1 MKSVSLA
8 SIFCLTL
15 FLINHS
21 YSQEHKIYS
30 KIFDSKTNKPLE
42 FAYVKVADTSYGT
55 ASDNKG
61 EYLIK
66 LANGSWKL
74 IFSCLGY
81 FSDTIDAY
89 IENQDMERNVYLKPS
104 EIFTETIEVL
114 GEDPAVEIVRKAIEY
129 KKRFKENL
137 NEYDFNSYTKY
148 VIRSNTGG
156 VSDHKNK
163 DDSSEY
169 PILSIMESETQ
180 GYFKKPDE
188 YKEIVSSRRESES
201 SMVSGIALPF
211 IVNFYDEMIDF
222 GFTKAKG
229 PLSDDALDYYDYK
242 LLGTTSIDSQ
252 IVYRIQVTA
261 SSLYPLFNGKIYIAG
276 ANFALMKIDLST
288 NEAVNVTGVDK
299 ISFKQKFASYTDK
312 KNLFWMPTDVET
324 YAQGSF
330 AGLIKFSFE
339 AITIV
344 SNYNLN
350 KKTPEGIFDKFVVKV
365 LPDAKKDSAYWEK
378 NQPIKNTDEEKNAYR
393 FMEEENKKRNAGLRF
408 DFPFIRFGNNVALFT
423 DIPYHYNRVEGS
435 SLKFSSR
442 FSNNSRN
449 LKISSFIG
457 YGFSDKKSKYEIEY
471 SHTLLNDKSLYIE
484 ASLYKKLQPISYEL
498 SGIYRA
504 FNTLTSLFDKQDYY
518 DYYYASGFQMSV
530 SKSLIPQLKI
540 SLNYQEEKRTSASNK
555 TDYSIRKHDQPF
567 RYNPHINDD
576 FLRSAG
582 LSVSI
587 NPNKFKYADLGSD
600 GIVNFPV
607 TDFPVLNLFFGL
619 SSKKL
624 GSTFE
629 NKQYSFILTG
639 ENYLNNLMNIKYDF
653 GGVVYAGQ
661 VPYQSLA
668 SFNSTSAFWDKNFS
682 FKTMRYREYLG
693 DYIYYLNFENNF
705 GNILWSKIPVINKLE
720 LIGFFNAAK
729 SGMSSANLTLASD
742 KNFSVLDKV
751 FCEAG
756 FGIKGILELLRLD
769 FAWRLTNRV
778 KGRNFNFSLS
788 FGI

>member
-1 MKSVSLA
+1 MKLTSLA
-8 SIFCLTL
+8 SIFCFTF
-15 FLINHS
+15 FLISHS
-21 YSQEHKIYS
+21 YSQEYKVYG
-30 KIFDSKTNKPLE
+30 KIFDSKSNKPLE
-42 FAYVKVADTSYGT
+42 FANVKVADTSYGT
-55 ASDNKG
+55 AADNKG

-66 LANGSWKL
+66 LTRGSWKL

-89 IENQDMERNVYLKPS
+89 IENQDVERNIYLKPS

-114 GEDPAVEIVRKAIEY
+114 GEDPAIEIVKKAIEY

-156 VSDHKNK
+156 VNDQGNR
-163 DDSSEY
+163 DDTSKY

-188 YKEIVSSRRESES
+188 YKEIVRSRRESES

-222 GFTKAKG
+222 GFTKVTG
-229 PLSDDALDYYDYK
+229 PLADDALDYYDYK

-252 IVYRIQVTA
+252 IVYRIQVTG
-261 SSLYPLFNGKIYIAG
+261 SSLYPLFNGKIYISG
-276 ANFALMKIDLST
+276 SNYALMKIDLST
-288 NEAVNVTGVDK
+288 NDAVNVTAVDK
-299 ISFKQKFASYTDK
+299 FSFKQKFASYTDK

-350 KKTPEGIFDKFVVKV
+350 KKAPYGIFDKFVVKV
-365 LPDAKKDSAYWEK
+365 LPGAKKDSAYWQK
-378 NQPIKNTDEEKNAYR
+378 NQPIKNTDEEKNAYK
-393 FMEEENKKRNAGLRF
+393 FMEKENKKRNTGLRF
-408 DFPFIRFGNNVALFT
+408 DFPFIRYGNNIALFT
-423 DIPYHYNRVEGS
+423 EIPYYYNRVEGS
-435 SLKFSSR
+435 GLKFGLG
-442 FSNNSRN
+442 FHNNSRN
-449 LKISSFIG
+449 LNISSFIG

-471 SHTLLNDKSLYIE
+471 SHTLLKDKSLDIE
-484 ASLYKKLQPISYEL
+484 ASLYKKLPPISYEL
-498 SGIYRA
+498 SGIFTA

-530 SKSLIPQLKI
+530 SKSLIPQINI
-540 SLNYQEEKRTSASNK
+540 SLSYQEEKQASASNN
-555 TDYSIRKHDQPF
+555 TDYSIRKNDQPF
-567 RYNPHINDD
+567 RYNPQINDD
-576 FLRSAG
+576 FLRSVG
-582 LSVSI
+582 LSTSI
-587 NPNKFKYADLGSD
+587 NPNKFKYADLGTD
-600 GIVNFPV
+600 GILNFSV
-607 TDFPVLNLFFGL
+607 TDFPVLNLFFKL

-639 ENYLNNLMNIKYDF
+639 ENYFNNVINIKYDA
-653 GGVVYAGQ
+653 GGVIYAGQ

-682 FKTMRYREYLG
+682 FKTMGYREYLG

-705 GNILWSKIPVINKLE
+705 GNILWSKLPVINKLE

-729 SGMSSANLTLASD
+729 SGISNENYTLASD
-742 KNFSVLDKV
+742 KNFSVIDKV

-756 FGIKGILELLRLD
+756 FGIKGILELLRFD

-778 KGRNFNFSLS
+778 DGRNFNFSLS